1 MLLSTALTDLLAV
14 EHPVMLAGMGGV
26 SLPALVAAV
35 SEAGGFGTLGTGL
48 LATTLEAD
56 MAAVRSL
63 TTKPFGV
70 DMLLPSG
77 DDEELDDVVDLIIAG
92 GASVFVA
99 AVGVPSRAV
108 VDRLH
113 VGGVLVSVASPNVAR
128 ALSFL
133 PSFILSHTHIAFS
146 PPPQVGN
153 MVASVAHA
161 RKALTRGV
169 DFIICQGSEAG
180 GHTGTVALFPLLP
193 QVVDLVAGR
202 VPVVAAGGIYDGR
215 GLAAALALGADG
227 VWCGTRF
234 VMTVEANCVRGYK
247 ERCLVANS
255 EATTVSRAYTGKTCR
270 VLRNAWT
277 REWSTPEMQAKIK
290 KMPLQTMVAVQANAF
305 HLSLGE
311 EYVGELDL
319 DREFMPIGQV
329 VGAIDSILSAGD
341 VVKEMVTLAA
351 STLDGLARF
360 RSKL

>member
-133 PSFILSHTHIAFS
+133 HSLSHTHRLLTTTPGWQHGRLGCPRSQSAD
-146 PPPQVGN
+146 
-153 MVASVAHA
+153 A
-161 RKALTRGV
+161 RR
-169 DFIICQGSEAG
+169 
-180 GHTGTVALFPLLP
+180 
-193 QVVDLVAGR
+193 
-202 VPVVAAGGIYDGR
+202 
-215 GLAAALALGADG
+215 
-227 VWCGTRF
+227 
-234 VMTVEANCVRGYK
+234 
-247 ERCLVANS
+247 
-255 EATTVSRAYTGKTCR
+255 
-270 VLRNAWT
+270 
-277 REWSTPEMQAKIK
+277 
-290 KMPLQTMVAVQANAF
+290 
-305 HLSLGE
+305 
-311 EYVGELDL
+311 
-319 DREFMPIGQV
+319 
-329 VGAIDSILSAGD
+329 
-341 VVKEMVTLAA
+341 
-351 STLDGLARF
+351 
-360 RSKL
+360 